1 MQSNNQRPLFFDL
14 TRIRLP
20 LTALVSIGHRIS
32 GVMLFL
38 SLPLLLYLFGLSLQ
52 SEEGFARVGAI
63 LSQPLAKLLLIP
75 YAWFLAHH
83 LFAGIRHLLLD
94 MEIGVEKEAARL
106 GSRLVVAAGA
116 VVLLIA
122 MVGVW

>member
-1 MQSNNQRPLFFDL
+1 MQNDDRRPLFLDL
-14 TRIRLP
+14 FRIRFP

-38 SLPLLLYLFGLSLQ
+38 SLPWFLYLFGLSLQ
-52 SEEGFARVGAI
+52 SAEGFARVEAI
-63 LSQPLAKLLLIP
+63 LSQPLFKLLLIP

-83 LFAGIRHLLLD
+83 LFAGVRHLLLD
-94 MEIGVEKEAARL
+94 MEIGVDKEAARL
-106 GSRLVVAAGA
+106 GSRLVLVAGG
-116 VVLLIA
+116 VVLLMA